1 MHNFVIYNVPA
12 GNNLARSS
20 SPGSSCVAVQGTLTE
35 DADIPLH
42 PEVLPKLLNGSHIRW
57 LISLSQASSHQRL
70 LCPSPI
76 SRYPFLDAI
85 RRASSWILN
94 ITDMQLFPSFSPPN
108 MRLRLKML
116 LFPSKYGR

>member
-12 GNNLARSS
+12 ENDLARSS
-20 SPGSSCVAVQGTLTE
+20 SPGTSCVGVQGTLTE

-42 PEVLPKLLNGSHIRW
+42 PEVPSFLHGSHVRW
-57 LISLSQASSHQRL
+57 MISLSQASSRQRL
-70 LCPSPI
+70 FFPSPI
-76 SRYPFLDAI
+76 RRYPFLDAI
-85 RRASSWILN
+85 RRASSWIPN
-94 ITDMQLFPSFSPPN
+94 ISDMQLFPSFSPPN